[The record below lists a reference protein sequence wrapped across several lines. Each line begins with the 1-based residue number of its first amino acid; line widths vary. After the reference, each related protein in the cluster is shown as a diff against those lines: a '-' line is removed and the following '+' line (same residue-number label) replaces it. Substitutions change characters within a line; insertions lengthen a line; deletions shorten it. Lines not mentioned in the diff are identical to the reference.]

1 MAVMI
6 FSSCWDHRYDYLFQ
20 KKLFHWKMMKLIVLR
35 LSHRYLKVTH
45 SYWISISFLNLTFM
59 EFFQYLG
66 VRLSTLRLPKVLQQM
81 TSHALIA
88 LLSQLRPES
97 HSKTLNLSE
106 AVPPAEESVVEGLI
120 ERSQGTETRV
130 PLHRSQSQ
138 FLFRMHIVIEPPG
151 RQIGKIV
158 TNLNK
163 SCHTCSA
170 APQAVL
176 SSLRRPTPAG
186 LPSCCRGGREPSNP
200 LSTTTRTSL
209 CTPLWGR
216 ISELASEYLPHR
228 RCIRSWECSFGP
240 SCSHCCRARGTFRM
254 PTTLLSLLKKHK
266 RSFLYKLLVPREL
279 QNQLWLGVW

>member
-1 MAVMI
+1 
-6 FSSCWDHRYDYLFQ
+6 
-20 KKLFHWKMMKLIVLR
+20 MMKLIVLR

-66 VRLSTLRLPKVLQQM
+66 VRLSTLRLPKGLQQM
-81 TSHALIA
+81 APHALIA

-120 ERSQGTETRV
+120 ERSQGTQTRV

-138 FLFRMHIVIEPPG
+138 FLFRMHTVIKPPG
-151 RQIGKIV
+151 RRIGKIV

-170 APQAVL
+170 APQVVL

-186 LPSCCRGGREPSNP
+186 LPSCCRGEREPSNP

-209 CTPLWGR
+209 CTPL
-216 ISELASEYLPHR
+216 
-228 RCIRSWECSFGP
+228 
-240 SCSHCCRARGTFRM
+240 
-254 PTTLLSLLKKHK
+254 
-266 RSFLYKLLVPREL
+266 
-279 QNQLWLGVW
+279 

>member
-1 MAVMI
+1 
-6 FSSCWDHRYDYLFQ
+6 
-20 KKLFHWKMMKLIVLR
+20 MMKLIVLR

-66 VRLSTLRLPKVLQQM
+66 VRLSTLRLPKGLQQM
-81 TSHALIA
+81 ASHALIA

-97 HSKTLNLSE
+97 HSKNLNLSE

-138 FLFRMHIVIEPPG
+138 FLFCMHIVIKPPG
-151 RQIGKIV
+151 QQIGKIV
-158 TNLNK
+158 ANLNN

-170 APQAVL
+170 APRAVL

-209 CTPLWGR
+209 CTPL
-216 ISELASEYLPHR
+216 
-228 RCIRSWECSFGP
+228 
-240 SCSHCCRARGTFRM
+240 
-254 PTTLLSLLKKHK
+254 
-266 RSFLYKLLVPREL
+266 
-279 QNQLWLGVW
+279 